1 MVGNFKCRSSLG
13 RYIGRELPDEIL
25 RYLTF
30 KLRYKRERRV
40 LLSFAKITLLQANFK
55 IGYVDFTDVKTFFVV
70 IDMSKYV
77 RLFFYDFSSTLLFKP
92 SFVTRICKHFVRHVQ
107 NRFSHQPIGL

>member
-1 MVGNFKCRSSLG
+1 MVGNFKCRSSLV

-30 KLRYKRERRV
+30 KLRYKKRTSSSIKFCENY
-40 LLSFAKITLLQANFK
+40 LASNEL

-70 IDMSKYV
+70 IDMPKYV
-77 RLFFYDFSSTLLFKP
+77 RLFFMIFQVLFYL
-92 SFVTRICKHFVRHVQ
+92 SLH
-107 NRFSHQPIGL
+107 L